1 MLTQG
6 GGVEEA
12 FPLARGI
19 AIHEP
24 DEHGETAGGQGGDT
38 IQQIEVHVDEARVV
52 QEIPW
57 RVPRRGELR
66 ENDQIRLGGLRA
78 ANRVRDFHEVCVEGA
93 NREVQL
99 SERESHGTVIRLLRR
114 ICTPRTHVF
123 SGVYLRQGKAGCSDG
138 TARKSRSK
146 A

>member
-1 MLTQG
+1 MDGERLDVVGGFEVAILVKHVVAREERFVAPADDTTALTEG

-12 FPLARGI
+12 FALARGI

-38 IQQIEVHVDEARVV
+38 IQQVEVHVDEARVV
-52 QEIPW
+52 QEVTW

-66 ENDQIRLGGLRA
+66 EDDQIRLDGLRA
-78 ANRVRDFHEVCVEGA
+78 ANRVCNFREVCVEGA

-99 SERESHGTVIRLLRR
+99 SKRESH
-114 ICTPRTHVF
+114 
-123 SGVYLRQGKAGCSDG
+123 
-138 TARKSRSK
+138 
-146 A
+146 